1 MKVAF
6 NGDVMDAGQAV
17 ISIYDHGFLYGLGL
31 FETFRTYGGRAYL
44 LERHLRRLEAG
55 CASLGIRYK
64 TDQSTLEASIAELL
78 HANELKDGYVR
89 LTVTAGD
96 GGLGLPMGDYEQ
108 PQELILMKPL
118 PPYQA
123 ALYEHGRELRLL
135 HTKRNTPEGEIR
147 LKSLHYMNNI
157 IAKRELA
164 ASNASPGAEGLMLS
178 GAGLLTEGIVSNL
191 FFTQDGVIR
200 TPAVDTGIL
209 PGITRERVMELARAA
224 GFQVEEGHYSWNQ
237 LLGADEIWLTGS
249 VQELVPVTRL
259 SGTDGTLVKVGKEA
273 GAGSGV
279 GYGKA
284 RNGAMLEPEAEAGK
298 AGTVAGPITRQL
310 LKAYRSDTMRSK

>member
-1 MKVAF
+1 MKVAL
-6 NGDVMDAGQAV
+6 GGVVMDAGQAV

-55 CASLGIRYK
+55 CLSLGIRYK
-64 TDQSTLEASIAELL
+64 ADQTALEASIAKLL
-78 HANELKDGYVR
+78 QANELKDGYVR

-96 GGLGLPMGDYEQ
+96 GGLGLPVGDYEQ
-108 PQELILMKPL
+108 PQELILMKAL

-157 IAKRELA
+157 IAKRELT
-164 ASNASPGAEGLMLS
+164 ASDASPGAEGLMLS
-178 GAGLLTEGIVSNL
+178 GDGLLTEGIVSNL
-191 FFTQDGVIR
+191 FFAQDGIIR

-209 PGITRERVMELARAA
+209 PGITRERVLELARAA
-224 GFQVEEGHYSWNQ
+224 GFQAEEGHYSWNQ

-259 SGTDGTLVKVGKEA
+259 SGTDGTQVQVGKGA
-273 GAGSGV
+273 GAGIGV
-279 GYGKA
+279 GYESA
-284 RNGAMLEPEAEAGK
+284 RNAARLEAEAEAGT
-298 AGTVAGPITRQL
+298 AAGPITRQL